1 MFHCHVYSLT
11 LLCMCLRA
19 HVHVCVHAYDMSVGG
34 QLHQDAERCSH
45 NDLYVVHISIYMIIV
60 M

>member
-1 MFHCHVYSLT
+1 
-11 LLCMCLRA
+11 MCLRA

-34 QLHQDAERCSH
+34 Q
-45 NDLYVVHISIYMIIV
+45 VHKMLRDVLIWPLCNAYIWSDV